1 MRNREYST
9 RDIDRILIQTKK
21 GIIANKQLNPYVE
34 LVHTWGRGDNT
45 DGVVV
50 LHVAGEDILPFE
62 EWLENSFDD
71 SASLSDEEKNRLY
84 NNAYIDDL
92 SFVFDDIINQIQ
104 PILDDF
110 NKKLKI
116 FEIRIDEDE
125 TFSKMWGDSAIYTVV
140 YEKAKVFNY
149 TEKQEI
155 LEKKRINKFLL
166 KLAKQFKFFDVNTD
180 EADL

>member
-1 MRNREYST
+1 MRNKEYST

-21 GIIANKQLNPYVE
+21 GIIAKKQLNPYVK
-34 LVHTWGRGDNT
+34 LVYTWGRGDNT

-71 SASLSDEEKNRLY
+71 STSLSDEEKNELY
-84 NNAYIDDL
+84 NNAYIMDL
-92 SFVFDDIINQIQ
+92 GYFFEDIINQIQ

-166 KLAKQFKFFDVNTD
+166 KLAKKFKFFDVNTD